1 MGLTNGVFWMA
12 WFIDSFIIMTFSSA
26 VLTFILSVIY
36 NYVNTYVLSYFY
48 IINIIDT
55 VVFILGKILIS
66 VLVWQLV
73 DFCRS
78 VPDICISNVIY
89 GINNVFIVSDVNY
102 IQVNVM
108 K

>member
-36 NYVNTYVLSYFY
+36 NYVNVYVSLYFY
-48 IINIIDT
+48 IILLIRL
-55 VVFILGKILIS
+55 FLILVKILIS

-73 DFCRS
+73 NFCRS

-89 GINNVFIVSDVNY
+89 GINNVFIVFDVNY
-102 IQVNVM
+102 IQVNAL

>member
-1 MGLTNGVFWMA
+1 MCYR
-12 WFIDSFIIMTFSSA
+12 IK
-26 VLTFILSVIY
+26 
-36 NYVNTYVLSYFY
+36 
-48 IINIIDT
+48 INIIDT

-89 GINNVFIVSDVNY
+89 GINNVFIVFDVNY
-102 IQVNVM
+102 IQVNAL